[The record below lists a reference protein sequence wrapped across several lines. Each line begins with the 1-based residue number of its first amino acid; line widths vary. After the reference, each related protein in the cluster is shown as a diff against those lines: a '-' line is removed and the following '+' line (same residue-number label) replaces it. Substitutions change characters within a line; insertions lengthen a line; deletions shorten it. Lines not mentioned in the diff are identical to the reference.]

1 LTKNLLFYIIFLR
14 RRNKEIEKMKRTE
27 NQPAA
32 VDYKSVAHILWCN
45 VSGDTNRKLAA
56 KGLVD
61 YLSWVDPTF
70 EAEEFTRI
78 LTTGR

>member
-1 LTKNLLFYIIFLR
+1 
-14 RRNKEIEKMKRTE
+14 MKRTK

-56 KGLVD
+56 KGLVE

-70 EAEEFTRI
+70 GAEEFTRI